1 MTKEE
6 KIMQWYMYLV
16 IAYAVISNITAI
28 IMTVYDKRAAR
39 KKHRRVPEKT
49 LLITAALSGCITM
62 YITMHII
69 HHKTRK
75 PKFMVGIPVIFIL
88 EALTVL
94 GICYLC
100 GVFSA

>member
-1 MTKEE
+1 
-6 KIMQWYMYLV
+6 MQWYMYLI
-16 IAYAVISNITAI
+16 IAYVIISNITAI
-28 IMTVYDKRAAR
+28 IITAHDKRAAK

-49 LLITAALSGCITM
+49 LLITAALSGCIVM

-75 PKFMVGIPVIFIL
+75 PKFMVGIPVIFVL
-88 EALTVL
+88 EVLVAL